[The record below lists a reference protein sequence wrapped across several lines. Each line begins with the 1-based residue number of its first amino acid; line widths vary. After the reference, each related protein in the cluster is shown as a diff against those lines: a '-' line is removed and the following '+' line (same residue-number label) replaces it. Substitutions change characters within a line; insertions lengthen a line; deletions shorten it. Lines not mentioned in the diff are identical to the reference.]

1 MMADIDTNNI
11 YSQLGL
17 GNSQETNK
25 KNNDELGQAEFLELM
40 TSQLKFQDPLKPM
53 ENGDFLGQMAQFG
66 TVSGIN
72 ELNSAFNSMSAS
84 FQSNQALQASTLVGK
99 KVLAPSDSAYLA
111 EGKALSG
118 SIDLLQPANKVIVSI
133 TNATGQL
140 VHRQDLGLQQS
151 GLVDFNWNGLDQNGN
166 QMPAGNYR
174 VSAEL
179 HRGTEVGAGETFVVA
194 DVESVT
200 LGKAGQDLTLSVTGL
215 GDINLSQIRKI
226 L

>member
-1 MMADIDTNNI
+1 MADIDTNNI

-17 GNSQETNK
+17 SNSQETSK
-25 KNNDELGQAEFLELM
+25 KKGDELGQAEFLELM

-72 ELNSAFNSMSAS
+72 ELNSAFSSMSAS

-99 KVLAPSDSAYLA
+99 RVLAPSDSAYLA
-111 EGKALSG
+111 EGKDISG
-118 SIDLLQPANKVIVSI
+118 SIDLKQPANRVIVSI
-133 TNATGQL
+133 TNSAGQL
-140 VHRQDLGLQQS
+140 VHRQDLGLQQT
-151 GLVDFNWNGLDQNGN
+151 GLVDFSWDGVDRDGN
-166 QMPAGNYR
+166 QMPTGNYR
-174 VSAEL
+174 ISAEL
-179 HRGTEVGAGETFVVA
+179 HSGTDVSAGETFAVA

-200 LGKAGQDLTLSVTGL
+200 LGKAGQDLTLTVTGL
-215 GDINLSQIRKI
+215 GDIGLSQIRKI

>member
-1 MMADIDTNNI
+1 MADIDTNNI
-11 YSQLGL
+11 YTQLGL
-17 GNSQETNK
+17 TNTQETSK
-25 KNNDELGQAEFLELM
+25 KKGDELGQADFLELM

-72 ELNSAFNSMSAS
+72 ELNSAFNSMSTS
-84 FQSNQALQASTLVGK
+84 FQSNQALQASTLVGRR
-99 KVLAPSDSAYLA
+99 VLAPSDVAYLT
-111 EGKALSG
+111 EGKGLSG
-118 SIDLLQPANKVIVSI
+118 SIDLQQPANKVIVSI
-133 TNATGQL
+133 TNSVGQL
-140 VHRQDLGLQQS
+140 VHRQDLGLQQA

-166 QMPAGNYR
+166 QLPAGNYQIA
-174 VSAEL
+174 AEL
-179 HRGTEVGAGETFVVA
+179 NRGTEVSAGETLAVA

-215 GDINLSQIRKI
+215 GDIGLSQIRKI